1 MIDEKRLIVINDF
14 DMPQLNRKRAIRIY
28 LPKNYALE
36 NRNYPVLYMH
46 DAQNL
51 FYDNASFSGQTWKI
65 CENLDKIQEEGLTEG
80 IILVAIDNS
89 NLRNGIGRLDEY
101 SPWVRNFM
109 NGIPK
114 DWRGEEDFGGEG
126 DEYADFIAN
135 TLKNYIDNNFRT
147 KKEKEFTFVGGS
159 SMGALISLYIGT
171 KHINKF
177 SKLLLISP
185 AFWFAYEDLL
195 RYLEKIDKNDL
206 FVYMDMGTEE
216 TSDSTNPEF
225 PKIYLDSVYGIE
237 SVLKHKV
244 NNLIFRIFE
253 GHNHSEKAW
262 ASRIYEIL
270 KTMVEEK

>member
-1 MIDEKRLIVINDF
+1 MFDEKRLIVIENF
-14 DMPQLNRKRAIRIY
+14 DMPQLDRKRTIRIY
-28 LPKNYALE
+28 LPKNYSLE
-36 NRNYPVLYMH
+36 NKNYPVLYMH

-51 FYDNASFSGQTWKI
+51 FYPNMSFSGHTWEI
-65 CENLDKIQEEGLTEG
+65 CENLDLIETQGLTEG

-89 NLRNGIGRLDEY
+89 NLRNGVGRLDEY

-126 DEYADFIAN
+126 DKYSDFIVN
-135 TLKNYIDNNFRT
+135 SLKEYVDNNFRT
-147 KKEKEFTFVGGS
+147 KKEKEFTFIGGS

-171 KHINKF
+171 KYKDKF
-177 SKLLLISP
+177 SKLLLVSP

-195 RYLEKIDKNDL
+195 KYLIETHKNDL

-225 PKIYLDSVYGIE
+225 PKVYLDSVYGVE
-237 SVLKHKV
+237 KVLKDKV
-244 NNLIFRIFE
+244 KELIFKVYE

-270 KTMVEEK
+270 RTMVEEK